1 VLFNVQRRGS
11 KALFCDD
18 EHIAKT
24 GAALLCGMA
33 HIPAVNTLATTIR
46 AIIST
51 PPEGPLVFLI
61 GVALPIIGL
70 LVIFWQLARSV

>member
-1 VLFNVQRRGS
+1 
-11 KALFCDD
+11 
-18 EHIAKT
+18 
-24 GAALLCGMA
+24 MA